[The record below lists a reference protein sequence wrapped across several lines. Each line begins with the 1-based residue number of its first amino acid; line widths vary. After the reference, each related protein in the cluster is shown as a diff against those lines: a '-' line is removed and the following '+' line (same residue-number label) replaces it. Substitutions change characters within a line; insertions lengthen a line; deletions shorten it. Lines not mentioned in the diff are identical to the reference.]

1 MSLKELGN
9 LAKSINELNNAT
21 GEISKSKAFDNVL
34 KHYKEKG
41 YSAEQIAK
49 DLKNRGASQNTIDEL
64 FYQMGKSDN
73 FGFTPKEAYEAKNK
87 IEKNGSVGNKNNAS
101 ESVKQAKEIANAMD
115 SIPESANKAGDS
127 VEEFDKKANLKDAE
141 KSTTGFASKFK
152 TSMKDSVEK
161 HIRNSQTVLLN
172 SKQNLEM

>member
-9 LAKSINELNNAT
+9 LAKDINALNNAT

-34 KHYKEKG
+34 KHYQEKG

-73 FGFTPKEAYEAKNK
+73 FGFTPKEAYEAKIK
-87 IEKNGSVGNKNNAS
+87 
-101 ESVKQAKEIANAMD
+101 
-115 SIPESANKAGDS
+115 
-127 VEEFDKKANLKDAE
+127 
-141 KSTTGFASKFK
+141 
-152 TSMKDSVEK
+152 
-161 HIRNSQTVLLN
+161 
-172 SKQNLEM
+172 